1 MGVIWGM
8 FFPAVV
14 GIPLLKAEGGTEAV
28 SCILVLVL
36 CLWVNRYVTM
46 VAIIVVHILFF
57 ILVSVGVTT
66 GRMWVLLN
74 SV

>member
-8 FFPAVV
+8 FFPAVA

-46 VAIIVVHILFF
+46 VAIIVVHILL
-57 ILVSVGVTT
+57 LVSGGVTT

>member
-1 MGVIWGM
+1 MGVIGGM
-8 FFPAVV
+8 FFPAVA

-46 VAIIVVHILFF
+46 VAIIVVHILL
-57 ILVSVGVTT
+57 LVSGGVTT
-66 GRMWVLLN
+66 GRIWILLN
-74 SV
+74 GV